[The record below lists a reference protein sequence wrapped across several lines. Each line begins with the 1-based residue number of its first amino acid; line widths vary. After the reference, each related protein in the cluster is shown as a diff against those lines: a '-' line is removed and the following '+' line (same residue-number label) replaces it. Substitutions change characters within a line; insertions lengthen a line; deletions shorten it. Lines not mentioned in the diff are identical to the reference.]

1 MKVPFCNSWRRTWL
15 AKKQIRWCVV
25 SLICLLCGT
34 YLVGRHFS
42 FLTFLILAFA
52 IILTGRAAGA
62 RPNRN
67 GVEKTSSAV
76 WKENA
81 PQITLTWDYRPKKT
95 NRRDTPFWCEEE
107 ETAGIAGSGSS
118 PPNHTGDVWF
128 NFTNPEPTPEDPPSF
143 APLSGDVRKV
153 SA

>member
-1 MKVPFCNSWRRTWL
+1 MKIPFCNSWCRTWL

-128 NFTNPEPTPEDPPSF
+128 NFTNPEPTPEDPPSV